1 MRRRWHDDEV
11 GLYSGCSLVIGCSE
25 WLVWR
30 DVATETWNHLFSK
43 NKALSRFRATWWWNM
58 ETMKQIIHMFS
69 YSTLPL
75 HNYRMEWNHCAGGT
89 LNWTSCGCVCCKKMS
104 PSADC
109 VFHVVR
115 FVTHFL
121 IKLKT
126 MILVTDNEIGSSFA
140 RPIPYFR
147 ELLEEILFKNSSPIT
162 DYPPLFHLMEN
173 LIKLSTMN
181 D

>member
-1 MRRRWHDDEV
+1 MVQTQEISRVVCSALVKLDWFKWWMRRRWHDDEV

-89 LNWTSCGCVCCKKMS
+89 LNWTSCGCVCWRKCRRQQIVCFTLS
-104 PSADC
+104 D
-109 VFHVVR
+109 
-115 FVTHFL
+115 
-121 IKLKT
+121 
-126 MILVTDNEIGSSFA
+126 
-140 RPIPYFR
+140 
-147 ELLEEILFKNSSPIT
+147 LLHIFW
-162 DYPPLFHLMEN
+162 
-173 LIKLSTMN
+173 
-181 D
+181 